1 MDGKSIV
8 EIADKVESD
17 KRLLLSSNKG
27 RPLNCCG
34 AQKYAC
40 ERMLTPYSGC
50 IIADWTYRT
59 KKVWWGKSAEME
71 DCDFVELERIVD
83 HGSMIRANESIYVP
97 YGTLHDFVE
106 QVLPNITAPFVLIT
120 GTYEVDAHIAASTYD
135 YFLAWAAVLQH
146 PYLLHLYNMNPWFHH
161 PKQSGW
167 PYGIMRP
174 LKYEPFYD
182 AAIEKNET
190 GLYFGPLGLS
200 NLGRLGLPG
209 FLGIRENAARLHA
222 SHTGKSKRVPFEE
235 YAQLLAS
242 HQFVLSPYGDRK
254 DCARNYEAL
263 GLGTQPVTD
272 LDIRDYDFYKNCGLI
287 FDEDLNDWENLKL
300 KPARVERRVVLNE
313 YWASKL
319 SHAIRT
325 RDFRLHC

>member
-1 MDGKSIV
+1 
-8 EIADKVESD
+8 
-17 KRLLLSSNKG
+17 
-27 RPLNCCG
+27 
-34 AQKYAC
+34 
-40 ERMLTPYSGC
+40 MLTPYSGC

-59 KKVWWGKSAEME
+59 KGTKKVWWGKSAEVE

-83 HGSMIRANESIYVP
+83 HGSMIRANESVYVP
-97 YGTLHDFVE
+97 YETLHDFV
-106 QVLPNITAPFVLIT
+106 QRVLPEITAPFVLIT
-120 GTYEVDAHIAASTYD
+120 GTYEVDPHLAASTYD
-135 YFLAWAAVLQH
+135 SFLDWAAVLQH
-146 PYLLHLYNMNPWFHH
+146 PHLLHLYNMNPWFRH

-167 PYGIMRP
+167 PYGILRP
-174 LKYEPFYD
+174 LLYEPFYD
-182 AAIEKNET
+182 AAIEKSET
-190 GLYFGPLGLS
+190 GIYFGPLGLS

-209 FLGIRENAARLHA
+209 FLGIREDAWDRADLHA
-222 SHTGKSKRVPFEE
+222 SHADKSSRVPFKE

-242 HQFVLSPYGDRK
+242 HQFVLSPDGDRK

-272 LDIRDYDFYKNCGLI
+272 LDIRDYDFYRNCGLI
-287 FDEDLNDWENLKL
+287 FDENLHDWENLKL
-300 KPARVERRVVLNE
+300 EPARVERRVVLNE